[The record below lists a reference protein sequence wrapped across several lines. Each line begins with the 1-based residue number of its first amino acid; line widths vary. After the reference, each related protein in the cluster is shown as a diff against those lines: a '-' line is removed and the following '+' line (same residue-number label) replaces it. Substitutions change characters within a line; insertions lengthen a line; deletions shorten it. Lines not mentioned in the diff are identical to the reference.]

1 MEQALKEHIENKIH
15 TVRGVQVRL
24 DEDLAELYRV
34 TTSRLNEQVK
44 RNKTRFPDSFVF
56 QLTEAEWKNLFAQ
69 LNIPGAT
76 TLTSQIAISSQ
87 KHGGRRHLP
96 YAFTEQGVAMLSAVL
111 RSEVAVQVSIQ
122 IMQAFVN
129 MRSFLLKNAS
139 IFQRL
144 DQLELKHLKTEAK
157 FEEVFRALE
166 SGKPKPDKGIFFEG
180 QIFDAYVFVAELIKS
195 AKQEIILIDNYV
207 DESVLLLLTK
217 RNPDV
222 QATIYTKTSKQL
234 ELDLKKLQ
242 AQYPALA
249 IKPLDKSHDRFM
261 IIDRRELYHIGAS
274 LKDLGKKWVAFSRMD
289 SMAAMLLAQLE
300 AERSVAS

>member
-1 MEQALKEHIENKIH
+1 MKEHIEEKIY
-15 TVRGVQVRL
+15 TIRGVQVML
-24 DEDLAELYRV
+24 DQDLAGLYQV

-44 RNKTRFPDSFVF
+44 RNKSRFPDSFVF
-56 QLTEAEWKNLFAQ
+56 QLTEAEWRNLIAQ
-69 LNIPGAT
+69 LNIPGGN
-76 TLTSQIAISSQ
+76 TLTSQIATSSRR
-87 KHGGRRHLP
+87 HGGRRHLP

-139 IFQRL
+139 VFQRL
-144 DQLELKHLKTEAK
+144 DQLELKQLKTEAK

-166 SGKPKPDKGIFFEG
+166 SRQDKPEKGIFFDS
-180 QIFDAYVFVAELIKS
+180 QIFDAYVFVAELIKN

-207 DESVLLLLTK
+207 DESVLLLLSK
-217 RNPDV
+217 RDPGV

-234 ELDLKKLQ
+234 ELDLKKHQ
-242 AQYPALA
+242 AQYATVA
-249 IKPLDKSHDRFM
+249 IKPLEKSHDRFM

-274 LKDLGKKWVAFSRMD
+274 LKDLGKKWFAFSRMNG
-289 SMAAMLLAQLE
+289 MTAILLAQLE
-300 AERSVAS
+300 VERSKADNSI